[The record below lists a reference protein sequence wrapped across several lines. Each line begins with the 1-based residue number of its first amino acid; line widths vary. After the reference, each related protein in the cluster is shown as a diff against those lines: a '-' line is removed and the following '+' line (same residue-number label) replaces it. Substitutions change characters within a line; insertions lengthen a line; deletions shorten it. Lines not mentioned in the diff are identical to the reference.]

1 MLKIKDG
8 IIGHAIGDAM
18 GVPFEFRDRQEL
30 FKNPVTDMVG
40 YGTYSVPAG
49 SWSDDTSMEIAT
61 IDSFIEK
68 GSFKCENIME
78 KFSNWI
84 NQGDYTPYGKV
95 FGVGRTCVQ
104 AIRRYEQGFN
114 IDECGLNDFNSNG
127 NGSLMRILP
136 VAYYCYYRKLNY
148 REMYKLVKDVSS
160 LTHGHEISILG
171 YYIYVNFVVELL
183 DTGNKFLA
191 YSKTKNID
199 YSLFSQKA
207 LKMYSRILQS
217 DIGKLEIDDIKSSGY
232 VVDTLE
238 ASLWSLLKTE
248 NYKDAVITAVNL
260 GNDTDTIGAIT
271 GSLAGILYGYDNIPN
286 EWSNKLVR
294 RDYLEK
300 LCNDFE
306 ITLTNN

>member
-1 MLKIKDG
+1 
-8 IIGHAIGDAM
+8 
-18 GVPFEFRDRQEL
+18 
-30 FKNPVTDMVG
+30 
-40 YGTYSVPAG
+40 
-49 SWSDDTSMEIAT
+49 
-61 IDSFIEK
+61 
-68 GSFKCENIME
+68 
-78 KFSNWI
+78 
-84 NQGDYTPYGKV
+84 
-95 FGVGRTCVQ
+95 
-104 AIRRYEQGFN
+104 
-114 IDECGLNDFNSNG
+114 
-127 NGSLMRILP
+127 MRILP
-136 VAYYCYYRKLNY
+136 VAYYCYHKKLNY
-148 REMYKLVKDVSS
+148 HEIYKLVKGVSS

-171 YYIYVNFVVELL
+171 CYIYVNFVVELL

-199 YSLFSQKA
+199 YSLFSQEA

-217 DIGKLEIDDIKSSGY
+217 DISKLEINDIKSSGY

-286 EWSNKLVR
+286 EWLNKLAR
-294 RDYLEK
+294 KDYLEK

-306 ITLTNN
+306 TILINN

>member
-8 IIGHAIGDAM
+8 IIGHAVGDAM
-18 GVPFEFRDRQEL
+18 GVPFEFRVRQEL
-30 FKNPVTDMVG
+30 FKNPVTDMMG
-40 YGTYSVPAG
+40 YGTYSVPVG
-49 SWSDDTSMEIAT
+49 TWSDDTSMEIAT

-68 GSFKCENIME
+68 GGFECENIME
-78 KFSNWI
+78 KFSEWLNY
-84 NQGDYTPYGKV
+84 GKYTPNGKA

-114 IDECGLNDFNSNG
+114 IDECGLNNFDSNG

-171 YYIYVNFVVELL
+171 CYIYVNYVVELL

-191 YSKTKNID
+191 YSKVKNID

-217 DIGKLEIDDIKSSGY
+217 DISKLEIDDIKSSGY
-232 VVDTLE
+232 IVDTLE
-238 ASLWSLLKTE
+238 ASFWSLLKTE
-248 NYKDAVITAVNL
+248 NYKDAVIKAINL
-260 GNDTDTIGAIT
+260 GNDTDTIGAIV
-271 GSLAGILYGYDNIPN
+271 GSMAGILYCYNDIPS
-286 EWSNKLVR
+286 EWLKKLVK

-300 LCNDFE
+300 LCSDFE
-306 ITLTNN
+306 TTLLT

>member
-8 IIGHAIGDAM
+8 IIGHAVGDAM
-18 GVPFEFRDRQEL
+18 GVPFEFRVRQEL
-30 FKNPVTDMVG
+30 FKNPVTDMMR
-40 YGTYSVPAG
+40 YGTYSVPVG
-49 SWSDDTSMEIAT
+49 TWSDDTSMEIAT

-68 GSFKCENIME
+68 GGFECENIME
-78 KFSNWI
+78 KFSEWLNY
-84 NQGDYTPYGKV
+84 GKYTPNGKA

-114 IDECGLNDFNSNG
+114 IDECGLNNFDSNG

-171 YYIYVNFVVELL
+171 CYIYVNYVVELL

-191 YSKTKNID
+191 YSKVKNID

-217 DIGKLEIDDIKSSGY
+217 DISKLEIDDIKSSGY
-232 VVDTLE
+232 IVDTLE
-238 ASLWSLLKTE
+238 ASFWSLLKTE
-248 NYKDAVITAVNL
+248 NYKDAVIKAINL
-260 GNDTDTIGAIT
+260 GNDTDTIGAIV
-271 GSLAGILYGYDNIPN
+271 GSMAGILYCYNDIPS
-286 EWSNKLVR
+286 EWLKKLVK

-300 LCNDFE
+300 LCSDFE
-306 ITLTNN
+306 TTLLT